1 MKEINTEVLASPVT
15 LQTQLTCNFLS
26 KSPNNYPTQMA
37 QSLSAQTLW
46 ATRDTG
52 ISLFTDFHRR
62 AQRNAL
68 RKEESSWVKS
78 YVPVYIVVG
87 AAVWAVVP
95 SVVVISSCRLPADLA
110 FDVKYQPAGLAPSQ
124 VVGWTQTM
132 NQPKRGENWVN
143 TAVSP
148 MRGWRFEGMG
158 GGGGKGGR
166 ACWEVYRGNAIWFRT
181 ICLFALFLSLPLF
194 GWVFIPH
201 SSFMLPGSSLVA
213 MVGIGENAA
222 LLCHNLR
229 YWPSN
234 TIGEVL

>member
-1 MKEINTEVLASPVT
+1 
-15 LQTQLTCNFLS
+15 
-26 KSPNNYPTQMA
+26 MA

-52 ISLFTDFHRR
+52 ISLFTDFHRL
-62 AQRNAL
+62 AQRNTL
-68 RKEESSWVKS
+68 RKEESSWVKP

-95 SVVVISSCRLPADLA
+95 SVVVISSCRLPVDLA

-132 NQPKRGENWVN
+132 NQPKRGENRVN

-148 MRGWRFEGMG
+148 MRGWRLEGMG
-158 GGGGKGGR
+158 GRRKGLLGGLQR
-166 ACWEVYRGNAIWFRT
+166 QCHMISHNLL
-181 ICLFALFLSLPLF
+181 ICFVSLPPSFWLS
-194 GWVFIPH
+194 IPH

>member
-1 MKEINTEVLASPVT
+1 MKEIETEVLASPVT

-52 ISLFTDFHRR
+52 LSLFTDFHRR
-62 AQRNAL
+62 AQRNTL
-68 RKEESSWVKS
+68 RKEESSRVKP

-95 SVVVISSCRLPADLA
+95 SVAVISSCRLPDDLA

-132 NQPKRGENWVN
+132 NQPKRGENRVN

-148 MRGWRFEGMG
+148 MRGWRLEGRG
-158 GGGGKGGR
+158 GGRKGLAGR
-166 ACWEVYRGNAIWFRT
+166 FTEAMPYD
-181 ICLFALFLSLPLF
+181 FAQFAYLLCFPPSLSLAEYLF
-194 GWVFIPH
+194 HTAVLCFQAVAWLPWWELVR
-201 SSFMLPGSSLVA
+201 MLPSSV
-213 MVGIGENAA
+213 
-222 LLCHNLR
+222 
-229 YWPSN
+229 
-234 TIGEVL
+234 TT

>member
-1 MKEINTEVLASPVT
+1 MKEIKTEVLASPVT

-62 AQRNAL
+62 AQRNTL
-68 RKEESSWVKS
+68 RKEESSWVKP

-132 NQPKRGENWVN
+132 NQPKRGENRVN

-148 MRGWRFEGMG
+148 MRGWRLEGMG
-158 GGGGKGGR
+158 GGGWGRRKGLLGGLQR
-166 ACWEVYRGNAIWFRT
+166 QCHMISHNLL
-181 ICLFALFLSLPLF
+181 ICFVSLP
-194 GWVFIPH
+194 P
-201 SSFMLPGSSLVA
+201 SLWLSIYSTQQFYVA
-213 MVGIGENAA
+213 
-222 LLCHNLR
+222 R
-229 YWPSN
+229 Q
-234 TIGEVL
+234 

>member
-1 MKEINTEVLASPVT
+1 
-15 LQTQLTCNFLS
+15 
-26 KSPNNYPTQMA
+26 MA

-52 ISLFTDFHRR
+52 ISLFTDFHRL
-62 AQRNAL
+62 AQRNTL
-68 RKEESSWVKS
+68 RKEESSWVKP

-95 SVVVISSCRLPADLA
+95 SVVVISSCRLPVDLA

-132 NQPKRGENWVN
+132 NQPKRGENRVN

-148 MRGWRFEGMG
+148 MRGWRLEGMG
-158 GGGGKGGR
+158 GRRKGLLGGLQR
-166 ACWEVYRGNAIWFRT
+166 QCHMISHNLL
-181 ICLFALFLSLPLF
+181 ICFVSLPPSLPLF

-201 SSFMLPGSSLVA
+201 SSFMFPGSSLVA

>member
-1 MKEINTEVLASPVT
+1 MKEIKTEVLASPVT

-62 AQRNAL
+62 AQRNTL
-68 RKEESSWVKS
+68 RKEESSWVKP

-95 SVVVISSCRLPADLA
+95 SVVVISSCRLPVDLA

-132 NQPKRGENWVN
+132 NQPKRGENRVN

-148 MRGWRFEGMG
+148 MRGWRLEGMG
-158 GGGGKGGR
+158 GGNEKERRKGLQGGLQR
-166 ACWEVYRGNAIWFRT
+166 QCHMI
-181 ICLFALFLSLPLF
+181 S
-194 GWVFIPH
+194 
-201 SSFMLPGSSLVA
+201 
-213 MVGIGENAA
+213 
-222 LLCHNLR
+222 HNLFS
-229 YWPSN
+229 YFICFVAFPPSFWLSIYS
-234 TIGEVL
+234 TQQFYVARQ

>member
-1 MKEINTEVLASPVT
+1 
-15 LQTQLTCNFLS
+15 
-26 KSPNNYPTQMA
+26 MA
-37 QSLSAQTLW
+37 QNLSAQTLW

-52 ISLFTDFHRR
+52 LSLFTDFHRL
-62 AQRNAL
+62 AQRNTL

-158 GGGGKGGR
+158 GGGGRRKGLLGGLQR
-166 ACWEVYRGNAIWFRT
+166 QCHMISHNLL
-181 ICLFALFLSLPLF
+181 ICFVSLPPSFWLS
-194 GWVFIPH
+194 IH
-201 SSFMLPGSSLVA
+201 STQQFYVA
-213 MVGIGENAA
+213 
-222 LLCHNLR
+222 R
-229 YWPSN
+229 Q
-234 TIGEVL
+234 